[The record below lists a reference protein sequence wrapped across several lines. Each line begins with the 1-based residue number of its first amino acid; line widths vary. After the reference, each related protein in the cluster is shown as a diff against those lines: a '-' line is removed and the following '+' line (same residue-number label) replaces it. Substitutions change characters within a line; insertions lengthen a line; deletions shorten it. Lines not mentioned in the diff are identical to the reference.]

1 MKEDQFS
8 SPKRDGQINRLRR
21 KDLQGFCIFLL
32 KVWSIAF
39 KIML

>member
-8 SPKRDGQINRLRR
+8 SPKRGGQINILGR
-21 KDLQGFCIFLL
+21 KDLQIFCIFLL
-32 KVWSIAF
+32 KVWNIAF